1 MFIKTMAILKNNP
14 LLVIMLLVVFVLLL
28 ASTMLIMPDL
38 ASLTGIYSNMSEYST
53 YPPEMDMQTAVE
65 MLMISMKIGLFSL
78 LYGIVGLFF
87 SAGYGNMLAA
97 AVNEGKASLKVFL
110 YGIRKFTGKV
120 FLSALLLAAIIFGF
134 SFVISIIST
143 PFIMAGA
150 IGGVINNDTYNFEA
164 MMNTQKVMQIVMFVI
179 MIFLYPLIIMWFPAI
194 FLDREEGVMACFR
207 NGFRAGVRKYIKLV
221 PLIALLML
229 PTLLIYL
236 FSANIFEILN
246 ETYFYT
252 IYLYQAIVL
261 PVAITILFIQYQEV
275 KKDSKSFANL

>member
-1 MFIKTMAILKNNP
+1 MFIKTLAILKNNP
-14 LLVIMLLVVFVLLL
+14 LLVIMLLLVFVLLL
-28 ASTMLIMPDL
+28 ASTILIMPDL
-38 ASLTGIYSNMSEYST
+38 TSLTGIYSNMSEYST
-53 YPPEMDMQTAVE
+53 YPPEMDMQSAVE

-78 LYGIVGLFF
+78 LYGIVGLIF

-221 PLIALLML
+221 PLIALLIL
-229 PTLLIYL
+229 PTLIIYL